1 MKGSQQARERL
12 NAWALGIREMSAQDR
27 AKTPGSAASE
37 REVTDFLARLQRTLG
52 SGKKRQ
58 PGTVRAYTSKFADG
72 LRLRGTYIAEAEARL
87 TTLMLRLQAP
97 TLGQDDTAPEAIA
110 IDAGEAFDAVQR
122 LVTKATAAGGETL
135 FLALRLQATLSL
147 SIGVPGL
154 RGTSIARIRWDG
166 WKATTVAEPHTAR
179 PVTETW
185 PVVEELLALN
195 VPQSGPD
202 KGAQLRA
209 SNTASITRIP
219 VMATLSEHQCAARLL
234 LRFRRQPDVIARN
247 AKCNGDHLFFS
258 SRVAGGHYN
267 PLSVT
272 TIRARICD
280 LFDEVATAATPHF
293 RLGRKSAVMYNI
305 TNGLAPGDIATL
317 QVWRDTAT
325 MTQHY
330 NLSAASRVAQEQRA
344 AADARNAQPAP
355 LSETRPTGPTAT
367 VGEIEDEISS
377 QPTPPMGLSTRPV
390 TGPSGSSALA
400 AVPARVVRG
409 TTAHRSAGAKRKHAG
424 DRVFSRVKRKM
435 TLRSAPISTD
445 E

>member
-1 MKGSQQARERL
+1 M
-12 NAWALGIREMSAQDR
+12 
-27 AKTPGSAASE
+27 
-37 REVTDFLARLQRTLG
+37 
-52 SGKKRQ
+52 
-58 PGTVRAYTSKFADG
+58 TS
-72 LRLRGTYIAEAEARL
+72 
-87 TTLMLRLQAP
+87 
-97 TLGQDDTAPEAIA
+97 
-110 IDAGEAFDAVQR
+110 
-122 LVTKATAAGGETL
+122 AGGIDVDMHVG
-135 FLALRLQATLSL
+135 S
-147 SIGVPGL
+147 
-154 RGTSIARIRWDG
+154 
-166 WKATTVAEPHTAR
+166 
-179 PVTETW
+179 
-185 PVVEELLALN
+185 
-195 VPQSGPD
+195 
-202 KGAQLRA
+202 GAQLRA

-400 AVPARVVRG
+400 AVPARVVRHASRIHTPVPLHIQAG
-409 TTAHRSAGAKRKHAG
+409 TVYENRRTARG
-424 DRVFSRVKRKM
+424 
-435 TLRSAPISTD
+435 STVWQGQSNH
-445 E
+445 